1 MFDAGEIAR
10 VSATPIAAV
19 EQIGRSSLG
28 GVEYLGALAVQF
40 WQSLRGIRAIN
51 PFALHPLRWKHAID
65 EMLAAGLGAVPIVA
79 LTAFCTGLILAFQG
93 GSELRKLG
101 ALELVI
107 QLVAIGIT
115 REAGPLITAITVSGR
130 SGSAFS
136 AEIGAMVFTDEIRV
150 LKTMA
155 LDPIQVLV
163 SPKFLALLIVM
174 PCLTVVAD
182 VAGILAGGW
191 FVYSTVGT
199 SLLLYLHAALDSLY
213 LRDILSGLIKSIVFS
228 TLITQVGCL
237 QGFRVKGS
245 PEDVGRAATSAVVRA
260 IFLVIVADLLFTAL
274 FYVVWR

>member
-1 MFDAGEIAR
+1 MTGAP
-10 VSATPIAAV
+10 VAAV
-19 EQIGRSSLG
+19 EEIGRSSLG
-28 GVEYLGALAVQF
+28 GVEYVGALAVQF

-51 PFALHPLRWKHAID
+51 PFALHPLRWRRAVD
-65 EMLAAGLGAVPIVA
+65 EMVAAGVGAVPIVA

-93 GSELRKLG
+93 GSELRKIG

-136 AEIGAMVFTDEIRV
+136 AEIGAMVFTEEINV

-163 SPKFLALLIVM
+163 SPKFVALLVVM

-182 VAGILAGGW
+182 LAGILAGGW
-191 FVYSTVGT
+191 FVYSTIGT
-199 SLLLYLHAALDSLY
+199 GLSQYIRAALDTLY
-213 LRDILSGLIKSIVFS
+213 VRDILSGLIKSIVFG

-237 QGFRVKGS
+237 QGFRVKGT

-260 IFLVIVADLLFTAL
+260 IFLVIVADLLFTVL

>member
-1 MFDAGEIAR
+1 MTGTPT
-10 VSATPIAAV
+10 ATV
-19 EQIGRSSLG
+19 EDIGHSSLG
-28 GVEYLGALAVQF
+28 GIEYVGALAVQF
-40 WQSLRGIRAIN
+40 WRSLCGVKTIN
-51 PFALHPLRWKHAID
+51 PFAMHPLRWRHAVD
-65 EMLAAGLGAVPIVA
+65 EMLQAGVRAVPIVS
-79 LTAFCTGLILAFQG
+79 LTAFCAGLILAFQG

-115 REAGPLITAITVSGR
+115 REAGPLIAAITVSGR

-136 AEIGAMVFTDEIRV
+136 AEIGAMVFTDEINV

-155 LDPIQVLV
+155 LEPVHVLV
-163 SPKFLALLIVM
+163 SPKFLALLVVM

-191 FVYSTVGT
+191 FVYSTIGT
-199 SLLLYLHAALDSLY
+199 SLSLYIRAALDSLY
-213 LRDILSGLIKSIVFS
+213 LRDIVSGLIKSVVFA
-228 TLITQVGCL
+228 TLITQIGCL

-245 PEDVGRAATSAVVRA
+245 PQDLGRATTSAVVRA
-260 IFLVIVADLLFTAL
+260 FFLVIVADLLFTAI

>member
-1 MFDAGEIAR
+1 MTTAPF
-10 VSATPIAAV
+10 AAI
-19 EQIGRSSLG
+19 EEIGRSSLG
-28 GVEYLGALAVQF
+28 GVEFVGALAVQF
-40 WQSLRGIRAIN
+40 WQSVRGFRAIN
-51 PFALHPLRWKHAID
+51 PFALHPLRWGNTVN
-65 EMLAAGLGAVPIVA
+65 EMVAAGVGAVPIVA

-93 GSELRKLG
+93 GSELRKMG

-130 SGSAFS
+130 SASAFS
-136 AEIGAMVFTDEIRV
+136 AEIGVMVITEEVSV

-163 SPKFLALLIVM
+163 SPKFLALLVVL

-182 VAGILAGGW
+182 LAGILAGGW
-191 FVYSTVGT
+191 FVYSTIGM
-199 SLLLYLHAALDSLY
+199 SLSQYIRAALDSLY
-213 LRDILSGLIKSIVFS
+213 ARDILSGLIKSIVFA

-237 QGFRVKGS
+237 QGFRVQRS

-274 FYVVWR
+274 FYMVWR

>member
-1 MFDAGEIAR
+1 
-10 VSATPIAAV
+10 VTATNVAAHEV
-19 EQIGRSSLG
+19 EEVGRSSLG
-28 GVEYLGALAVQF
+28 CVEYVGALAVQF

-51 PFALHPLRWKHAID
+51 PFALHPLRWRRAID
-65 EMLAAGLGAVPIVA
+65 EMVAAGVGAVPIVA
-79 LTAFCTGLILAFQG
+79 LTAFCSGLILAFQG

-136 AEIGAMVFTDEIRV
+136 AEIGAMVLTEEVSV

-155 LDPIQVLV
+155 LDPVQVLV
-163 SPKFLALLIVM
+163 SPKFLALLVVM

-191 FVYSTVGT
+191 FVYSTIGT
-199 SLLLYLHAALDSLY
+199 SLSLYIHAALDSLY
-213 LRDILSGLIKSIVFS
+213 LRDILSGLIKSIVFA

-245 PEDVGRAATSAVVRA
+245 PQDLGQATTSAVVRA
-260 IFLVIVADLLFTAL
+260 FFLVIMADLLFTAL
-274 FYVVWR
+274 FYVEWR

>member
-1 MFDAGEIAR
+1 VTG
-10 VSATPIAAV
+10 TPVVAI
-19 EQIGRSSLG
+19 EGIGRSTLG
-28 GVEYLGALAVQF
+28 GVEYIGALAVQF
-40 WQSLRGIRAIN
+40 WQSLRGIKAIN
-51 PFALHPLRWKHAID
+51 PFALHPLRWRHAID
-65 EMLAAGLGAVPIVA
+65 EMVAAGVGAVPIVA
-79 LTAFCTGLILAFQG
+79 LTAFCSGLILAFQG

-107 QLVAIGIT
+107 PLVAIGIT

-136 AEIGAMVFTDEIRV
+136 AEIGAMVITDEISV

-155 LDPIQVLV
+155 LDPVQVIV
-163 SPKFLALLIVM
+163 SPKFLALLVVM

-182 VAGILAGGW
+182 LAGILAGGW
-191 FVYSTVGT
+191 FVHNTIGT
-199 SLLLYLHAALDSLY
+199 SLWLYIQAALDSLY
-213 LRDILSGLIKSIVFS
+213 IRDILSGLMKSIVFA

-260 IFLVIVADLLFTAL
+260 IFAVIVADLLFTAL
-274 FYVVWR
+274 FYVVWP

>member
-1 MFDAGEIAR
+1 MTG
-10 VSATPIAAV
+10 TPVASV
-19 EQIGRSSLG
+19 EKLGRSSLAG
-28 GVEYLGALAVQF
+28 IEYVGALAVQL
-40 WQSLRGIRAIN
+40 WRSLGGISAIN
-51 PFALHPLRWKHAID
+51 PFALHPLRWRRAVD
-65 EMLAAGLGAVPIVA
+65 EMVAAGVGAVPIVA

-107 QLVAIGIT
+107 PLVAIGIT

-136 AEIGAMVFTDEIRV
+136 AEIGAMVITEEISV

-155 LDPIQVLV
+155 LDPIQLLV

-182 VAGILAGGW
+182 LAGILAGGW

-199 SLLLYLHAALDSLY
+199 SLPLYVHAALDALY
-213 LRDILSGLIKSIVFS
+213 VRDIVGGLIKSIVFA
-228 TLITQVGCL
+228 TLITQIGCL

-245 PEDVGRAATSAVVRA
+245 PQDVGRATTSAVVRA
-260 IFLVIVADLLFTAL
+260 FFLVIAADLLFTAL
-274 FYVVWR
+274 FYVVWP

>member
-1 MFDAGEIAR
+1 VTGTT
-10 VSATPIAAV
+10 VAV
-19 EQIGRSSLG
+19 VEDVGRASLG
-28 GVEYLGALAVQF
+28 GIEYVGALAVQF
-40 WQSLRGIRAIN
+40 WRSLRGITAIN
-51 PFALHPLRWKHAID
+51 PFTLHPLRWRNAID
-65 EMLAAGLGAVPIVA
+65 EMVSAGIRAVPIVA

-115 REAGPLITAITVSGR
+115 REAGPLIAAITVAGR

-136 AEIGAMVFTDEIRV
+136 AEIGAMVITDEISV

-191 FVYSTVGT
+191 FVFSTVGT
-199 SLLLYLHAALDSLY
+199 NLSLYIRAALDSLY
-213 LRDILSGLIKSIVFS
+213 LRDIVSGLIKSVVFA
-228 TLITQVGCL
+228 TLITQIGCL

-245 PEDVGRAATSAVVRA
+245 PKDVGRSTTAAVVRA
-260 IFLVIVADLLFTAL
+260 FFLVIMADLLFTAI
-274 FYVVWR
+274 FYVLWR

>member
-1 MFDAGEIAR
+1 MTGAPAAR
-10 VSATPIAAV
+10 V
-19 EQIGRSSLG
+19 EEIGRSSLG
-28 GVEYLGALAVQF
+28 VVEYLGALAVQF
-40 WQSLRGIRAIN
+40 WRSLRGIKAIN
-51 PFALHPLRWKHAID
+51 PFALHPLRWKHAVD
-65 EMLAAGLGAVPIVA
+65 EMVAAGVGAVPIVA

-107 QLVAIGIT
+107 PLVAIGIT

-136 AEIGAMVFTDEIRV
+136 AEIGAMVITDEISV

-155 LDPIQVLV
+155 LDPVRLLV

-191 FVYSTVGT
+191 FVYKTVGT
-199 SLLLYLHAALDSLY
+199 SLSLYVQAALDALY
-213 LRDILSGLIKSIVFS
+213 IRDIVGGLIKSLVFA
-228 TLITQVGCL
+228 TLITQIGCL
-237 QGFRVKGS
+237 QGFRVRNS
-245 PEDVGRAATSAVVRA
+245 PQDVGRATTAAVVRA
-260 IFLVIVADLLFTAL
+260 IFLVVVADLLFTAL
-274 FYVVWR
+274 FYVVWP

>member
-1 MFDAGEIAR
+1 MIG
-10 VSATPIAAV
+10 TPIAAI
-19 EQIGRSSLG
+19 EEIGRSTLG

-40 WQSLRGIRAIN
+40 WQSLRGIKAIN
-51 PFALHPLRWKHAID
+51 PFALHPLRWRHAID
-65 EMLAAGLGAVPIVA
+65 QMVAAGVGAVPIVA

-101 ALELVI
+101 ALEVVVP
-107 QLVAIGIT
+107 LVAIGIT

-136 AEIGAMVFTDEIRV
+136 AEIGAMVITDEINV

-155 LDPIQVLV
+155 LDPVQVII
-163 SPKFLALLIVM
+163 SPKFLALLVVM

-182 VAGILAGGW
+182 LAGILAGGW
-191 FVYSTVGT
+191 FVHSTIGT
-199 SLLLYLHAALDSLY
+199 SLWLYIHAALDSLY
-213 LRDILSGLIKSIVFS
+213 IRDILSGLMKSIVFA

-237 QGFRVKGS
+237 QGFRVKGG

-260 IFLVIVADLLFTAL
+260 IFVVIVADLLFTAL
-274 FYVVWR
+274 FYVVWP

>member
-1 MFDAGEIAR
+1 MTGAP
-10 VSATPIAAV
+10 VATV
-19 EQIGRSSLG
+19 EELGRSSLG
-28 GVEYLGALAVQF
+28 VVEYVGALAVQF

-51 PFALHPLRWKHAID
+51 PIALHPLRWRHAVD
-65 EMLAAGLGAVPIVA
+65 EMLAAGVGAVPIVA

-93 GSELRKLG
+93 GSELRKMG

-107 QLVAIGIT
+107 ELVAIGIT

-136 AEIGAMVFTDEIRV
+136 AEIGAMVVTEEINV

-155 LDPIQVLV
+155 LDPVHVLV
-163 SPKFLALLIVM
+163 SPRFLALLVVM

-182 VAGILAGGW
+182 LAGILAGGW
-191 FVYSTVGT
+191 FVYSTIGT
-199 SLLLYLHAALDSLY
+199 SLSLYIRAALDSLY
-213 LRDILSGLIKSIVFS
+213 VRDILSGLIKSIVFA

>member
-1 MFDAGEIAR
+1 MTG
-10 VSATPIAAV
+10 AAV
-19 EQIGRSSLG
+19 ATVEEIGRSSLAG
-28 GVEYLGALAVQF
+28 IEYVGALAVQL

-51 PFALHPLRWKHAID
+51 PLALHPLRWRHAVD
-65 EMLAAGLGAVPIVA
+65 EMVAAGVGAVPIVA
-79 LTAFCTGLILAFQG
+79 LTAFCSGLILAFQG
-93 GSELRKLG
+93 GSELRKIG
-101 ALELVI
+101 ALELAI

-136 AEIGAMVFTDEIRV
+136 AEIGAMVLTEEVSV

-163 SPKFLALLIVM
+163 SPKFVALLVVM

-182 VAGILAGGW
+182 LAGILAGGW
-191 FVYSTVGT
+191 FVYSTIGT
-199 SLLLYLHAALDSLY
+199 SLSSYIRAALDSLY
-213 LRDILSGLIKSIVFS
+213 ARDIVSGLIKSIVFA

-260 IFLVIVADLLFTAL
+260 IILVIVADLLFTAL
-274 FYVVWR
+274 FYLVWR

>member
-1 MFDAGEIAR
+1 M
-10 VSATPIAAV
+10 
-19 EQIGRSSLG
+19 
-28 GVEYLGALAVQF
+28 
-40 WQSLRGIRAIN
+40 
-51 PFALHPLRWKHAID
+51 
-65 EMLAAGLGAVPIVA
+65 MAAGVGAVPIVA
-79 LTAFCTGLILAFQG
+79 LTGFCSGLILAFQG

-101 ALELVI
+101 ALPLVI
-107 QLVAIGIT
+107 QLVAIGVT

-136 AEIGAMVFTDEIRV
+136 AEIGAMVFTEEINV

-163 SPKFLALLIVM
+163 SPKFLALLVVM
-174 PCLTVVAD
+174 PCLTVIAD
-182 VAGILAGGW
+182 LAGVLAGGW
-191 FVYSTVGT
+191 FIYSTIGT
-199 SLLLYLHAALDSLY
+199 GLSLYIRSVLDSLY
-213 LRDILSGLIKSIVFS
+213 LRDLLSGLIKSLVFA

-245 PEDVGRAATSAVVRA
+245 PQDVGRAATAAVVRA